1 MNQSEEKTDLS
12 YPVPEESWTPKD
24 ALLAV
29 VAFAIIVA
37 IAVGGYFFYQSRKA
51 PPVDVGAQAPEFS
64 YPTLGGGT
72 KSLGDYRGK
81 VVLVNVWATWCNP
94 CREEMPSIER
104 LYQMMK
110 GQPFEILAVSIDV
123 RGATDVEPFAK
134 QLGLTFPILLDGDG
148 EIQDLYQ
155 TTGVPES
162 FIIDKNGVVTQRI
175 IGPLDWAS
183 TNTDEYQLIQHLMRA
198 Q

>member
-12 YPVPEESWTPKD
+12 APVPEEGWTPKD

-51 PPVDVGAQAPEFS
+51 PPVDIGVQAPEFS
-64 YPTLGGGT
+64 YPALAGGT
-72 KSLGDYRGK
+72 KSLSEYRGK

-94 CREEMPSIER
+94 CREEMPSMER

-134 QLGLTFPILLDGDG
+134 QLGLSFPILLDGNK
-148 EIQDLYQ
+148 EISDLYQ

-162 FIIDKNGVVTQRI
+162 FIIDKHGVVAQRI
-175 IGPLDWAS
+175 IGPLDWAN